1 MGRLTLDQIAAMD
14 SEALTPAQVAAVLQ
28 MDADAIRW
36 QARQE
41 PQKLGFPSICV
52 GSRVKF
58 PKAAFLRFMRGE

>member
-1 MGRLTLDQIAAMD
+1 MTLSDIESLD
-14 SEALTPAQVAAVLQ
+14 TETLTPAQVAAVLQ

>member
-1 MGRLTLDQIAAMD
+1 MTLSDIESLD
-14 SEALTPAQVAAVLQ
+14 TETLTPAQVAAVLQ

-58 PKAAFLRFMRGE
+58 PKTAFLRFMRGE

>member
-1 MGRLTLDQIAAMD
+1 MTLSDIESLD
-14 SEALTPAQVAAVLQ
+14 TEALTPAQVAAVLQ

-41 PQKLGFPSICV
+41 PQKLGFPAVCV

>member
-1 MGRLTLDQIAAMD
+1 MTLSDIESLD
-14 SEALTPAQVAAVLQ
+14 TEALTPAQVAAVLQ